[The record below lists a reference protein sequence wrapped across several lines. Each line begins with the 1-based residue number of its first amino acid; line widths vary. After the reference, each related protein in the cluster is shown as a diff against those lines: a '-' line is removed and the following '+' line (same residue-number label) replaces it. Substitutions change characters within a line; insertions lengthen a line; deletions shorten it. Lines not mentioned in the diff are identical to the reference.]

1 MNYFDLMD
9 KDRYE
14 REKKVFKNFKEPQI
28 GDSKFYNYR
37 LITEEE
43 VPDWIKS
50 LVNKQRKLN
59 RINKFISPKVKK
71 IIRNMAEEIES
82 ENK

>member
-9 KDRYE
+9 KERYE
-14 REKKVFKNFKEPQI
+14 RERKVFKNFKEPQI

-50 LVNKQRKLN
+50 LVNKPK
-59 RINKFISPKVKK
+59 KFK
-71 IIRNMAEEIES
+71 IINNLLA
-82 ENK
+82 